1 MTFGNINAVRLGV
14 NKRMIKK
21 LLNDW
26 RNNKDLLYHLT
37 VSELKSNTARTY
49 LGTLWWIVDPILY
62 MAIYYFLVG
71 IVLDRGG
78 DDYAVYLFTGLIPLK
93 WATACMVDATTAIS
107 SKARILQQVYV
118 PKLTFILVRLGV
130 NTFKFLVSSVIMVL
144 FLYFSGVELTVNALN
159 FFILIVLNLL
169 LLLPIMIIMAHIGVY
184 LKDIKNMMQ
193 YISRTLLYL
202 SPVLFRM
209 ESVPENIRG
218 LLYLNPFTDF
228 LVSYRSIFLYKGQ
241 PLWDNLFIILAISLV
256 LLFIGLRILN
266 KYDKQYAK
274 VI

>member
-1 MTFGNINAVRLGV
+1 MF
-14 NKRMIKK
+14 KK
-21 LLNDW
+21 ILNDW
-26 RNNKDLLYHLT
+26 RDNKDLLYHLT

-49 LGTLWWIVDPILY
+49 LGTLWWIIDPILY
-62 MAIYYFLVG
+62 MAVYYLLVQVILG
-71 IVLDRGG
+71 RGG
-78 DDYAVYLFTGLIPLK
+78 EDYAVYLFTGLIPLK
-93 WATACMVDATTAIS
+93 WATACMVDATGAIS

-130 NTFKFLVSSVIMVL
+130 NTFKFLVSSVMMVL
-144 FLYFSGVELTVNALN
+144 FLYFYGVDLSINALN
-159 FFILIVLNLL
+159 FFIIIIFNGILL
-169 LLLPIMIIMAHIGVY
+169 LAIMIIMAHIGVY

-193 YISRTLLYL
+193 YISRMLLYL

-209 ESVPENIRG
+209 ERVPEKLQE
-218 LLYLNPFTDF
+218 LLYLNPFTSF
-228 LVSYRSIFLYKGQ
+228 LVSYRNVFLYQGQ
-241 PLWDNLFIILAISLV
+241 PLWMNLFIILGFSLV

>member
-1 MTFGNINAVRLGV
+1 ML
-14 NKRMIKK
+14 KK

-71 IVLDRGG
+71 IVLNRGG

-159 FFILIVLNLL
+159 FFILIVFNLL

-209 ESVPENIRG
+209 ESVPANIRD

-228 LVSYRSIFLYKGQ
+228 LVSYRNIFLYQGQ
-241 PLWDNLFIILAISLV
+241 PLWDNLFIILGLSLV

>member
-1 MTFGNINAVRLGV
+1 MF
-14 NKRMIKK
+14 KK

-49 LGTLWWIVDPILY
+49 LGTLWWIIDPILY
-62 MAIYYFLVG
+62 MAIYYLLVG
-71 IVLDRGG
+71 VILGRGG
-78 DDYAVYLFTGLIPLK
+78 EDYAVYLFTGLIPLK

-130 NTFKFLVSSVIMVL
+130 NTFKFLVSSIMMVL
-144 FLYFSGVELTVNALN
+144 FLYFSGVDLTVNALN
-159 FFILIVLNLL
+159 FFIVVLFNLVLL
-169 LLLPIMIIMAHIGVY
+169 LGIMILMAHIGVY

-209 ESVPENIRG
+209 EDAPERIRE
-218 LLYLNPFTDF
+218 LLYLNPFTNF
-228 LVSYRSIFLYKGQ
+228 LVSYRNIFLYKGQ
-241 PLWDNLFIILAISLV
+241 PLWDNLFIILGFSLV
-256 LLFIGLRILN
+256 LLFIGIRILN